1 MQNVHRDYHLTL
13 QALLRESCNPPE
25 QNRTDKKSWR
35 LFGER
40 IAHDFRE
47 GFPIL
52 ESKHISMRYV
62 AEELFWFLSGSTN
75 ERDLRDRGV
84 DIWKEWAKPDGDLGP
99 IYGRQWRAFP
109 GRGHETVD
117 QIAQAYHRLKDDPNT
132 RRAVV
137 SAWNPPELGRM
148 SLEPCH
154 SFFQLQQMHGRL
166 NLMLHQ
172 RSGDWF
178 LGVPYNIASYGL
190 LLELFAYALD
200 LEPGVL
206 ILNVGDAHLYEN
218 ALGVAQEQAE
228 FYKTHIWGS
237 QHESPRLTI
246 GLSKDSV
253 IECLTNAAA
262 CRGLRW
268 AKDQFVMHGHKQGPK
283 LTCEVAV

>member
-1 MQNVHRDYHLTL
+1 MHNASRDYHLTL
-13 QALLRESCNPPE
+13 AALLRESYVSDPDT
-25 QNRTDKKSWR
+25 NRTDKKAWR

-40 IAHDFRE
+40 VNHDFRM
-47 GFPIL
+47 GFPVIT
-52 ESKHISMRYV
+52 SKHVSMRCV
-62 AEELFWFLSGSTN
+62 AEELFWFLSGSTDV
-75 ERDLRDRGV
+75 RDLQARGV
-84 DIWKEWAKPDGDLGP
+84 GIWDEWAGSDGQLGP

-109 GRGHETVD
+109 GTYRETVD
-117 QIAQAYHRLKDDPNT
+117 QIAMAYYRLKADPNT

-137 SAWNPPELGRM
+137 SAWNPPELEKMR
-148 SLEPCH
+148 LEPCH
-154 SFFQLQQMHGRL
+154 TLFQLQQLHGRL

-200 LEPGVL
+200 LEPGML

-218 ALGVAQEQAE
+218 ALAVAQEQLDYHKYTTE
-228 FYKTHIWGS
+228 QQPSLEIK
-237 QHESPRLTI
+237 
-246 GLSKDSV
+246 LSKQSV

-268 AKDQFVMHGHKQGPK
+268 NKDQFEMHNHVQGPK
-283 LTCEVAV
+283 LTCKVAV

>member
-13 QALLRESCNPPE
+13 LALLRESCNPPE
-25 QNRTDKKSWR
+25 VNRTDKKSWR

-40 IAHDFRE
+40 IAHDFHE

-109 GRGHETVD
+109 GQNHETVD
-117 QIAQAYHRLKDDPNT
+117 QIAQAYYRLKADPNT

-137 SAWNPPELGRM
+137 SAWNPPELGQM

-154 SFFQLQQMHGRL
+154 SLFQLVYQGGRL

-178 LGVPYNIASYGL
+178 LGVPYNISSYGL
-190 LLELFAYALD
+190 LLELFAYALGM
-200 LEPGVL
+200 EPGVL
-206 ILNVGDAHLYEN
+206 VMNFGDAHLYEN
-218 ALGVAQEQAE
+218 ALEVAQEQLRHYPGARPTFE
-228 FYKTHIWGS
+228 VP
-237 QHESPRLTI
+237 PRLVI
-246 GLSKDSV
+246 KLSRESV

-268 AKDQFVMHGHKQGPK
+268 SKDQFELVGHVQGPR
-283 LTCEVAV
+283 LSCAVAV